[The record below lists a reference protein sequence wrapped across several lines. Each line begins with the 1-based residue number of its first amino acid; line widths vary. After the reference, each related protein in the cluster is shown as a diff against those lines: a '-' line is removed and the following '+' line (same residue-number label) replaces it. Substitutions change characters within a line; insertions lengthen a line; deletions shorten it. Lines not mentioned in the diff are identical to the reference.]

1 MATLQLQAPVV
12 ISLLDGIY
20 YAVQAN
26 IKIYQTPSNRKK
38 SLKTVKRE
46 DEKLCMI
53 NRYQEMEVFL
63 ETVLLFSEQNKHTN
77 INKMLNN
84 FSSQNK
90 SF

>member
-1 MATLQLQAPVV
+1 MGSGYFTTVSTCCN
-12 ISLLDGIY
+12 ITIGWDLLRSSG
-20 YAVQAN
+20 QH
-26 IKIYQTPSNRKK
+26 QTTSNRKK